1 MSTRTWVTAGVL
13 FLVGAAVTDQ
23 AMAQMGQ
30 RGGGG
35 RNLQARVGCVE
46 NALRSSDTLALT
58 EEQTAQLE
66 ALRTSCIERQ
76 QSHLSEAMEL
86 RSRLQAGQIT
96 PEEFREA
103 RQSRQETTQAA
114 RDQTRTRLEAILTE
128 EQMSQLAQ
136 TQQRAARMAN
146 RGFRGHGR
154 QGFRGR
160 GHDAFRGRSH
170 HGFRGRGQAGF
181 RGRGIRMRIH
191 QPSIEPKG

>member
-13 FLVGAAVTDQ
+13 FLMGAAVTDQ

-30 RGGGG
+30 RRGGG

-86 RSRLQAGQIT
+86 RSKLQAGQIT

-103 RQSRQETTQAA
+103 RQSRQETGQAG
-114 RDQTRTRLEAILTE
+114 RDQTRTRLEAILSE
-128 EQMSQLAQ
+128 EQMSQLSRMQ
-136 TQQRAARMAN
+136 RRAARMTG
-146 RGFRGHGR
+146 RGYRGQGR

-160 GHDAFRGRSH
+160 EHRDFRDRSRR
-170 HGFRGRGQAGF
+170 GFRGRGQARR

-191 QPSIEPKG
+191 QPPIEPQG

>member
-13 FLVGAAVTDQ
+13 FLMGAAVTDQ

-35 RNLQARVGCVE
+35 RHLQARVGCVE
-46 NALRSSDTLALT
+46 NALRASDTLALT

-103 RQSRQETTQAA
+103 RQSRQETAQAA
-114 RDQTRTRLEAILTE
+114 RDQTRTSLEVILSK
-128 EQMSQLAQ
+128 EQMSQLSQ
-136 TQQRAARMAN
+136 MQRRATRMTG
-146 RGFRGHGR
+146 RGLRGQGR
-154 QGFRGR
+154 QGFGSRGR
-160 GHDAFRGRSH
+160 QAYRGRSH
-170 HGFRGRGQAGF
+170 HGFRGRRQVGF
-181 RGRGIRMRIH
+181 RGR
-191 QPSIEPKG
+191 

>member
-13 FLVGAAVTDQ
+13 FLMGAVVPDQ
-23 AMAQMGQ
+23 AIAQMGQ

-35 RNLQARVGCVE
+35 RNLQARAGCAE
-46 NALRSSDTLALT
+46 NALRSRDTLALT
-58 EEQTAQLE
+58 EKQTTQLE

-86 RSRLQAGQIT
+86 RSKLQAGQIT

-103 RQSRQETTQAA
+103 RQSRQEAAQAA

-128 EQMSQLAQ
+128 EQMGQLAPM
-136 TQQRAARMAN
+136 QQRAARMAGREV
-146 RGFRGHGR
+146 RGQGR

-160 GHDAFRGRSH
+160 DGFRSRSH
-170 HGFRGRGQAGF
+170 CGFRGRGQAGF
-181 RGRGIRMRIH
+181 RGR
-191 QPSIEPKG
+191 

>member
-13 FLVGAAVTDQ
+13 FLVGAVVADQ

-30 RGGGG
+30 RGG

-46 NALRSSDTLALT
+46 NALRSSEALALT

-86 RSRLQAGQIT
+86 RSKLQAGQIT

-103 RQSRQETTQAA
+103 RQSRQETAQAA

-128 EQMSQLAQ
+128 EQMSQLAPMQ
-136 TQQRAARMAN
+136 RRAARMAG
-146 RGFRGHGR
+146 REFRGQGR
-154 QGFRGR
+154 QGIRGR
-160 GHDAFRGRSH
+160 DGFRGRSH
-170 HGFRGRGQAGF
+170 CGFRGRGQAGF
-181 RGRGIRMRIH
+181 RGQGMRMRLH

>member
-1 MSTRTWVTAGVL
+1 MSTGTWVTAGVL
-13 FLVGAAVTDQ
+13 FLVGAVVADQ
-23 AMAQMGQ
+23 AMAQMGR
-30 RGGGG
+30 RGGRG
-35 RNLQARVGCVE
+35 RNLQARVGCAE

-76 QSHLSEAMEL
+76 QSHWSEAMEL

-103 RQSRQETTQAA
+103 RQSRQETAQAA

-136 TQQRAARMAN
+136 LQQRAARMAG
-146 RGFRGHGR
+146 RGFRGQGR

-160 GHDAFRGRSH
+160 GHGAFRGRSH
-170 HGFRGRGQAGF
+170 HGFRGRRQAGF
-181 RGRGIRMRIH
+181 RGGGMRMRLH
-191 QPSIEPKG
+191 QPPIEPKG

>member
-1 MSTRTWVTAGVL
+1 MSTRIWVTAGVL
-13 FLVGAAVTDQ
+13 FLVGAVVADQ

-30 RGGGG
+30 HGGGG
-35 RNLQARVGCVE
+35 HNLQARVGCAE

-76 QSHLSEAMEL
+76 QSHSSEAMEL

-103 RQSRQETTQAA
+103 RQSRQETAQAA

-128 EQMSQLAQ
+128 EQMSQLARM
-136 TQQRAARMAN
+136 QQHAARMAG
-146 RGFRGHGR
+146 RGFRGQGRGR
-154 QGFRGR
+154 QGFG
-160 GHDAFRGRSH
+160 GRSH
-170 HGFRGRGQAGF
+170 HGFRGRSHHGFHGRGHAGF
-181 RGRGIRMRIH
+181 RGR
-191 QPSIEPKG
+191 

>member
-13 FLVGAAVTDQ
+13 FLVGAVVADQ

-30 RGGGG
+30 RGGGGGGGG

-86 RSRLQAGQIT
+86 RSKLQAGQIT

-103 RQSRQETTQAA
+103 RQSRQETAHTA

-136 TQQRAARMAN
+136 MQQRAARMAG
-146 RGFRGHGR
+146 RGFRGSGR
-154 QGFRGR
+154 QGFRSR
-160 GHDAFRGRSH
+160 GHDAVRSRSH
-170 HGFRGRGQAGF
+170 RGFRGRRQARF
-181 RGRGIRMRIH
+181 RGR
-191 QPSIEPKG
+191 